1 MYVML
6 DYIKRRKLP
15 IIYGFV
21 HVPCR
26 YDPKKVLRLL
36 RRALA
41 SSKFKA
47 CPELVERVQGS
58 TPERRSG
65 RSIRSSGS
73 KR

>member
-1 MYVML
+1 ML

-15 IIYGFV
+15 VIYGFV

-41 SSKFKA
+41 SSKFN
-47 CPELVERVQGS
+47 VQGS
-58 TPERRSG
+58 TPERRSR
-65 RSIRSSGS
+65 RSIR
-73 KR
+73 